1 MKDLVLNAQKRNS
14 EEKLSEIR
22 ASKMVPAVVYGK
34 NKESISIK
42 VDNSDLIKTYRVS
55 GESHIIALNIDG
67 TTVEVLVHDFQKNPV
82 TGDFLHVDFYAITRG
97 EKLTTKIHLTFV
109 GNSKAA
115 ADGAIIDEV
124 IKEIEV
130 RTLPKDLV
138 DSFEVDLS
146 ELKSAWD
153 LIRVSDLKIDSKK
166 YEILNSADDV
176 VVMAIEPQKVEET
189 SSEAEEK

>member
-176 VVMAIEPQKVEET
+176 VVMAIEPQKVEEET
-189 SSEAEEK
+189 TTEE